1 MMKKTNAKRILAAAL
16 AGMMALSLSACGEQG
31 GGAPTEGA
39 TTESAST
46 AAVAAETKAEAGS
59 AAEPQDSGKTGE
71 EATGGTARPEA
82 VSQEDWEAMQK
93 EPAFGTTLN
102 YLFNGGACV
111 SAVYLAEALGYYE
124 DYGIN
129 AEYIEGE
136 SVVIT
141 VGTGKCLWG
150 TDHIATMLVPVTN
163 GVDMTFVAGAHMGCK
178 SIYVFNDSEIKTAED
193 LKGKTIAIHDGIGN
207 SDQNII
213 YRMLD
218 GEGID
223 PTSEVEYLDIADS
236 AASVAAME
244 SGEIDASIFS
254 DYFVIA
260 NYRDKMRK
268 VCSITPGDEFEGEV
282 CCATAM
288 NNDFLAKN
296 PVHAKYIVMAIKRA
310 GQYARL
316 HSEDAV
322 QLMFDTN
329 KMTGEF
335 ENQLEFWDSLDF
347 GLSDAIT
354 EEALG
359 NIAADY
365 IRLGVIQKKEL
376 TADDVMKLAWTNAC
390 PDEEVPGLT
399 VGDPKDVEGRTV
411 EVQQKGE

>member
-1 MMKKTNAKRILAAAL
+1 
-16 AGMMALSLSACGEQG
+16 
-31 GGAPTEGA
+31 
-39 TTESAST
+39 
-46 AAVAAETKAEAGS
+46 
-59 AAEPQDSGKTGE
+59 
-71 EATGGTARPEA
+71 
-82 VSQEDWEAMQK
+82 
-93 EPAFGTTLN
+93 
-102 YLFNGGACV
+102 
-111 SAVYLAEALGYYE
+111 
-124 DYGIN
+124 
-129 AEYIEGE
+129 
-136 SVVIT
+136 
-141 VGTGKCLWG
+141 
-150 TDHIATMLVPVTN
+150 
-163 GVDMTFVAGAHMGCK
+163 
-178 SIYVFNDSEIKTAED
+178 
-193 LKGKTIAIHDGIGN
+193 
-207 SDQNII
+207 
-213 YRMLD
+213 MLD

-268 VCSITPGDEFEGEV
+268 VCSITPSDEFEGEV

>member
-1 MMKKTNAKRILAAAL
+1 
-16 AGMMALSLSACGEQG
+16 
-31 GGAPTEGA
+31 
-39 TTESAST
+39 
-46 AAVAAETKAEAGS
+46 
-59 AAEPQDSGKTGE
+59 
-71 EATGGTARPEA
+71 
-82 VSQEDWEAMQK
+82 
-93 EPAFGTTLN
+93 
-102 YLFNGGACV
+102 
-111 SAVYLAEALGYYE
+111 
-124 DYGIN
+124 
-129 AEYIEGE
+129 
-136 SVVIT
+136 
-141 VGTGKCLWG
+141 
-150 TDHIATMLVPVTN
+150 
-163 GVDMTFVAGAHMGCK
+163 MGCK
-178 SIYVFNDSEIKTAED
+178 SIYVFNDGEIKTAED

-268 VCSITPGDEFEGEV
+268 VCSITPGDGFEGEV

-329 KMTGEF
+329 KMTGEDVYKR
-335 ENQLEFWDSLDF
+335 QCPYL
-347 GLSDAIT
+347 GHTHQRGDAS
-354 EEALG
+354 
-359 NIAADY
+359 
-365 IRLGVIQKKEL
+365 
-376 TADDVMKLAWTNAC
+376 
-390 PDEEVPGLT
+390 
-399 VGDPKDVEGRTV
+399 
-411 EVQQKGE
+411 